1 MHELLK
7 LDYESFGCKSSSS
20 RLPGCTSNSGYPIGL
35 GGIQRASRTMRKNYA
50 PALIVLGGIFAIS
63 PIFGQTQ
70 TGFTNGASAPPTAA
84 SDATR
89 NSVRHSED
97 YDPLLDLPPL
107 KHETVTLIGGVV
119 VRLDEVMNHMV
130 FQPFGTNQKMQVHF
144 DTRTHFY
151 LDGKPITERE
161 VKQGERIYLDTQL
174 NGDRVF
180 AKTIWIRSSA
190 ESGVGRG
197 QITDFDAGH
206 RVVTVRDELSNQPLR
221 LHLAPNATIRK
232 GNQTGSESDL
242 VQGALVDIEFGA
254 QRELR
259 AITVLA
265 SPGSSFAFAGRVTF
279 VDLSQKMIAIDNRSD
294 GKKYDVSMEA
304 IAPSVL
310 RQIREGEDVSVSTVF
325 DGERY
330 SARSV
335 DLAATQAPQ

>member
-1 MHELLK
+1 MRKTYALF
-7 LDYESFGCKSSSS
+7 S
-20 RLPGCTSNSGYPIGL
+20 IAL
-35 GGIQRASRTMRKNYA
+35 GG
-50 PALIVLGGIFAIS
+50 VFAIS
-63 PIFGQTQ
+63 PVFGQSQ
-70 TGFTNGASAPPTAA
+70 AGFTNGVSAPPPVA
-84 SDATR
+84 SDATP
-89 NSVRHSED
+89 NSVRRSED

-107 KHETVTLIGGVV
+107 KHEKVTLIGGIV

-161 VKQGERIYLDTQL
+161 VKQGQRIYLDTQL

-197 QITDFDAGH
+197 QITDFDPAH

-221 LHLAPNATIRK
+221 LQLAPNATIRK

-242 VQGALVDIEFGA
+242 VQGALVGIEFGA

-265 SPGSSFAFAGRVTF
+265 SPGSTFAFAGRVTF

-304 IAPSVL
+304 IAPSIL

-325 DGERY
+325 DGTRY

-335 DLAATQAPQ
+335 DLAAAQGPQ

>member
-1 MHELLK
+1 LITNA
-7 LDYESFGCKSSSS
+7 LDANPAVRVYPFSS
-20 RLPGCTSNSGYPIGL
+20 SNSGYLIGL
-35 GGIQRASRTMRKNYA
+35 RGIQRASTTMRKTYA
-50 PALIVLGGIFAIS
+50 LLSIVFGGVFAIS
-63 PIFGQTQ
+63 LASGQSQ
-70 TGFTNGASAPPTAA
+70 TGFTNGASAPPPAA
-84 SDATR
+84 SDATP

-97 YDPLLDLPPL
+97 YDPLLDLPAL
-107 KHETVTLIGGVV
+107 KHEKVTLIGGVV

-130 FQPFGTNQKMQVHF
+130 FQPFGTKQKMQVHF

-161 VKQGERIYLDTQL
+161 VKQGQRIYLDTQL

-197 QITDFDAGH
+197 QILDFDAGR
-206 RVVTVRDELSNQPLR
+206 RVVTIRDELSNQPLR
-221 LHLAPNATIRK
+221 LELAANAIIRK
-232 GNQTGSESDL
+232 GNETGSESDL
-242 VQGALVDIEFGA
+242 VQGAIVGIEFGA

-265 SPGSSFAFAGRVTF
+265 SPGSTFAFAGRVTF

-294 GKKYDVSMEA
+294 GKKYDVSMDA

-330 SARSV
+330 SARRV

>member
-1 MHELLK
+1 LITNA
-7 LDYESFGCKSSSS
+7 LDANSAV
-20 RLPGCTSNSGYPIGL
+20 RVLPFCASNSGYLIGL
-35 GGIQRASRTMRKNYA
+35 SGIQSGEHIMRKRYA
-50 PALIVLGGIFAIS
+50 LLSILFGGIFAAS
-63 PIFGQTQ
+63 PVFGQSQ
-70 TGFTNGASAPPTAA
+70 AGFTNGAPAA
-84 SDATR
+84 SNTTA
-89 NSVRHSED
+89 NSVRHGED

-161 VKQGERIYLDTQL
+161 VKQGQRIYLDTQL

-180 AKTIWIRSSA
+180 AKTIWIRTSA

-206 RVVTVRDELSNQPLR
+206 RTVTIRDELSNQPLK
-221 LHLAPNATIRK
+221 LQLAPNATIRK

-242 VQGALVDIEFGA
+242 VQGALVGIEFGA

-259 AITVLA
+259 GITILA
-265 SPGSSFAFAGRVTF
+265 SPGSTFTFAGKVTY

-294 GKKYDVSMEA
+294 GKKYDVSMDA

-310 RQIREGEDVSVSTVF
+310 RQIREGGEVSVSTVF
-325 DGERY
+325 DGTRY

-335 DLAATQAPQ
+335 DVASAQAPQ

>member
-1 MHELLK
+1 
-7 LDYESFGCKSSSS
+7 
-20 RLPGCTSNSGYPIGL
+20 
-35 GGIQRASRTMRKNYA
+35 MRKFFAFLSVILATTFLVGPSLAQKAQGAAGGASTPAA
-50 PALIVLGGIFAIS
+50 PADDPAAIS
-63 PIFGQTQ
+63 ARQKE
-70 TGFTNGASAPPTAA
+70 N
-84 SDATR
+84 
-89 NSVRHSED
+89 

-107 KHETVTLIGGVV
+107 KHEKVTLIGGVV

-130 FQPFGTNQKMQVHF
+130 FQPFGSNRKMQVHF

-161 VKQGERIYLDTQL
+161 VKQGQRIYLDTQL

-180 AKTIWIRSSA
+180 AKTIWIRTTA

-197 QITDFDAGH
+197 QIVDFDSAH

-221 LHLAPNATIRK
+221 LQLAPNAIIRK
-232 GNQTGSESDL
+232 GNETGSESDL
-242 VQGALVDIEFGA
+242 VQGALVGIEFGA

-294 GKKYDVSMEA
+294 GKKYDVSMDA

-310 RQIREGEDVSVSTVF
+310 RQIREGEEVSVSTVF
-325 DGERY
+325 DGTRY
-330 SARSV
+330 AARSV
-335 DLAATQAPQ
+335 ELAATQTPQ

>member
-1 MHELLK
+1 
-7 LDYESFGCKSSSS
+7 
-20 RLPGCTSNSGYPIGL
+20 
-35 GGIQRASRTMRKNYA
+35 MRKTYA
-50 PALIVLGGIFAIS
+50 LLSIVLGGIFFIS
-63 PIFGQTQ
+63 PVSGQSQ
-70 TGFTNGASAPPTAA
+70 AGFTNGASAPPPAA
-84 SDATR
+84 S
-89 NSVRHSED
+89 NSAPNAVRRSED

-107 KHETVTLIGGVV
+107 KHEKVTLIGGVV

-130 FQPFGTNQKMQVHF
+130 FQPFGTHQKMQVHF

-161 VKQGERIYLDTQL
+161 VKQGQRIYLDTQL

-190 ESGVGRG
+190 ESGMGRG
-197 QITDFDAGH
+197 QITDFDPGH
-206 RVVTVRDELSNQPLR
+206 RVVTVRDELSNQPLK
-221 LHLAPNATIRK
+221 LQLAPNATIRK

-242 VQGALVDIEFGA
+242 VQGALVGIEFGA

-265 SPGSSFAFAGRVTF
+265 SPGSTFSFAGKVTY

-310 RQIREGEDVSVSTVF
+310 RQVREGENVSVSTVF
-325 DGERY
+325 DGTRY

-335 DLAATQAPQ
+335 DLASAQAPQ

>member
-1 MHELLK
+1 
-7 LDYESFGCKSSSS
+7 
-20 RLPGCTSNSGYPIGL
+20 
-35 GGIQRASRTMRKNYA
+35 MRKYYA
-50 PALIVLGGIFAIS
+50 LLSVVLGGVFAIS
-63 PIFGQTQ
+63 SLWGQSQ
-70 TGFTNGASAPPTAA
+70 TGFNNGASAPPPGASNAA
-84 SDATR
+84 PGA
-89 NSVRHSED
+89 VRRGED

-107 KHETVTLIGGVV
+107 QHEKVTLIGGVV

-130 FQPFGTNQKMQVHF
+130 FQPFGTKQKMQVHF

-161 VKQGERIYLDTQL
+161 VKQGQRIYLDTQL

-180 AKTIWIRSSA
+180 AKTIWIRTSA

-197 QITDFDAGH
+197 QIMDFDPGH
-206 RVVTVRDELSNQPLR
+206 RVVTVRDELSNQPLK
-221 LHLAPNATIRK
+221 LQLAANAIIRK
-232 GNQTGSESDL
+232 GNQSGSESDL
-242 VQGALVDIEFGA
+242 VQGALVGIEFGA

-265 SPGSSFAFAGRVTF
+265 SPGSTFAFAGRVTF

-294 GKKYDVSMEA
+294 GKKYDVSMDA

-310 RQIREGEDVSVSTVF
+310 RQVREGQDVSVSAVF

-335 DLAATQAPQ
+335 DLTAAQAPQ

>member
-1 MHELLK
+1 
-7 LDYESFGCKSSSS
+7 
-20 RLPGCTSNSGYPIGL
+20 
-35 GGIQRASRTMRKNYA
+35 
-50 PALIVLGGIFAIS
+50 
-63 PIFGQTQ
+63 
-70 TGFTNGASAPPTAA
+70 
-84 SDATR
+84 
-89 NSVRHSED
+89 
-97 YDPLLDLPPL
+97 
-107 KHETVTLIGGVV
+107 
-119 VRLDEVMNHMV
+119 
-130 FQPFGTNQKMQVHF
+130 MQVHF

-161 VKQGERIYLDTQL
+161 VKQGQRIYLDTQL

-180 AKTIWIRSSA
+180 ARTIWIRSSA
-190 ESGVGRG
+190 ESGMGRG

-221 LHLAPNATIRK
+221 LQLAPNAIIRK

-242 VQGALVDIEFGA
+242 VQGALVSIEFGA

-265 SPGSSFAFAGRVTF
+265 SPGSTFAFAGKVTY

-310 RQIREGEDVSVSTVF
+310 RQVREGEDVSVSTVF
-325 DGERY
+325 DGTRY

-335 DLAATQAPQ
+335 DLAAAPAPQ

>member
-1 MHELLK
+1 
-7 LDYESFGCKSSSS
+7 
-20 RLPGCTSNSGYPIGL
+20 
-35 GGIQRASRTMRKNYA
+35 MRKSFAFLSVILASGLTVIPSFSQN
-50 PALIVLGGIFAIS
+50 AL
-63 PIFGQTQ
+63 
-70 TGFTNGASAPPTAA
+70 GAHSEASTPSNRADDRANAA
-84 SDATR
+84 R
-89 NSVRHSED
+89 QKED

-161 VKQGERIYLDTQL
+161 VKQGQRIYLDTQL

-180 AKTIWIRSSA
+180 AKTIWIRTTA

-197 QITDFDAGH
+197 QIIDFDSAR
-206 RVVTVRDELSNQPLR
+206 RVLTVRDELSNQPLK
-221 LHLAPNATIRK
+221 LQLAPNAIIRK
-232 GNQTGSESDL
+232 GNETGSESDL
-242 VQGALVDIEFGA
+242 VQGALISIEFGA
-254 QRELR
+254 QRELHG
-259 AITVLA
+259 ITVLA
-265 SPGSSFAFAGRVTF
+265 APGSSFVFAGRVTF

-310 RQIREGEDVSVSTVF
+310 RQIREGEEVSVSTVF
-325 DGERY
+325 DGTRY

-335 DLAATQAPQ
+335 DLAAVQAPQ

>member
-1 MHELLK
+1 
-7 LDYESFGCKSSSS
+7 
-20 RLPGCTSNSGYPIGL
+20 
-35 GGIQRASRTMRKNYA
+35 MRKSFTFLSVVLATALTVGPSMAQTA
-50 PALIVLGGIFAIS
+50 PNA
-63 PIFGQTQ
+63 PD
-70 TGFTNGASAPPTAA
+70 GASTSLGPANDPAAKTA
-84 SDATR
+84 R
-89 NSVRHSED
+89 EKEN

-107 KHETVTLIGGVV
+107 PREKVTLIGGSV
-119 VRLDEVMNHMV
+119 VRVDEVMNHMV
-130 FQPFGTNQKMQVHF
+130 FQPFGTHQKMQVHF

-161 VKQGERIYLDTQL
+161 VKEGQRIYLDTQL

-180 AKTIWIRSSA
+180 AKTIWIRTTA

-197 QITDFDAGH
+197 QIMDFDP
-206 RVVTVRDELSNQPLR
+206 RYKVVTVRDELSNQPLK
-221 LHLAPNATIRK
+221 LQLAPNAIIRK

-242 VQGALVDIEFGA
+242 VQGALVGIEFGA

-265 SPGSSFAFAGRVTF
+265 SPGSTFAFAGRVTF

-294 GKKYDVSMEA
+294 GKKYDVSMDA

-310 RQIREGEDVSVSTVF
+310 GQIREGEDVSVSTVF
-325 DGERY
+325 DGQRY

-335 DLAATQAPQ
+335 DLVAAQNPQ

>member
-1 MHELLK
+1 MHIQQFAFTPFVPATLATQLAFTA
-7 LDYESFGCKSSSS
+7 SKSPS
-20 RLPGCTSNSGYPIGL
+20 RI
-35 GGIQRASRTMRKNYA
+35 MRKTY
-50 PALIVLGGIFAIS
+50 VLFSIAFGGMFFIS
-63 PIFGQTQ
+63 PVFGQSQ
-70 TGFTNGASAPPTAA
+70 TGFTNGASTPPPAA
-84 SDATR
+84 S
-89 NSVRHSED
+89 NSAPNGVRRSED

-107 KHETVTLIGGVV
+107 KHEKVTLVGGVV

-144 DTRTHFY
+144 DSRTHFY

-161 VKQGERIYLDTQL
+161 VKQGQRIYLDTQL

-197 QITDFDAGH
+197 QITDFDPAH
-206 RVVTVRDELSNQPLR
+206 RVVTVRDELSNQPLK
-221 LHLAPNATIRK
+221 LQLAPNATIRK
-232 GNQTGSESDL
+232 GNQAGSESDL
-242 VQGALVDIEFGA
+242 VQGALVSIEFGA

-259 AITVLA
+259 GITVLA
-265 SPGSSFAFAGRVTF
+265 SPGSTFLFSGKVTY

-310 RQIREGEDVSVSTVF
+310 RQIREGKDVSVSTVF
-325 DGERY
+325 DGNRY
-330 SARSV
+330 SARTV
-335 DLAATQAPQ
+335 DLPAMQAPQ

>member
-1 MHELLK
+1 
-7 LDYESFGCKSSSS
+7 
-20 RLPGCTSNSGYPIGL
+20 
-35 GGIQRASRTMRKNYA
+35 MRKPYA
-50 PALIVLGGIFAIS
+50 LLSIVFGGVFAIVPVS
-63 PIFGQTQ
+63 GQTQ
-70 TGFTNGASAPPTAA
+70 AGFSNGSSAPSPSA
-84 SDATR
+84 SEATP
-89 NSVRHSED
+89 NAVRRSED

-107 KHETVTLIGGVV
+107 QREKVTLVGGVV

-130 FQPFGTNQKMQVHF
+130 FQPFGTKQKMQVHF

-161 VKQGERIYLDTQL
+161 VKQGQRIYLDTQL

-221 LHLAPNATIRK
+221 LQLAPNATIRK

-242 VQGALVDIEFGA
+242 VQGALVSIEFGA

-265 SPGSSFAFAGRVTF
+265 SPGSTFAFAGRVTF

-304 IAPSVL
+304 IAPNVL
-310 RQIREGEDVSVSTVF
+310 RQIREGEDISVSTVF
-325 DGERY
+325 DGTRY

-335 DLAATQAPQ
+335 DLAAAQAPQ